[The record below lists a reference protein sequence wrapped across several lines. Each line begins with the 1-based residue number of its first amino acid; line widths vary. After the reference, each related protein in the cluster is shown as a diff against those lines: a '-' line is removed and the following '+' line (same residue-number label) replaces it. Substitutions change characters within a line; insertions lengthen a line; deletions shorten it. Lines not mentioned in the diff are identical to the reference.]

1 MARTNAQK
9 RQASLAAGRA
19 RQARRRQ
26 RMLEAGKPDTMRVDG
41 ALVEAMAFELASA
54 VLGGA
59 QPSAALPI
67 AKLIDTAL
75 TILVDRQGYDRRQSK
90 LAIAQRMSLRD
101 DHRDP
106 SYVPSLH
113 PNVNLQSA
121 RAAMAQ

>member
-26 RMLEAGKPDTMRVDG
+26 RMLAAGRPDTMKVDG
-41 ALVEAMAFELASA
+41 ALVEALAFELAAA
-54 VLGGA
+54 VLSGA
-59 QPSAALPI
+59 QTNASLPI
-67 AKLIDTAL
+67 ANLIDTAL
-75 TILVDRQGYDRRQSK
+75 TVLVDRMGYDRRQSK

-101 DHRDP
+101 EHRDP
-106 SYVPSLH
+106 SYIPSLH
-113 PNVNLQSA
+113 PNTNMQAV